1 MFRVGFASLF
11 VFDFSHKK
19 FDSTGEGRKMTLC
32 NFIPLFLINM
42 SVKSLEILHNDTKY
56 PRFMKKKFDKKERGG
71 GRFFSLHRNKLRADY
86 QNLTPLLLRF

>member
-1 MFRVGFASLF
+1 MCRAGFASLF

-19 FDSTGEGRKMTLC
+19 FDSTGEGQKIALC
-32 NFIPLFLINM
+32 NFIPLFPVNM

-56 PRFMKKKFDKKERGG
+56 PGFMKKKIMDKKKGQI
-71 GRFFSLHRNKLRADY
+71 FFSLHRDKLKTNY